1 MWHTAGDGDN
11 RQVRGLGA
19 DYGRLWAAAGIST
32 LGDGVRLAALP
43 LLAASITRD
52 PAAVAAVTLAGG
64 LPWLLF
70 SLVSGAV
77 VDRVDRRR
85 VMWMVDSGRA
95 LVMFGLATAVVFD
108 ATSIAL
114 LVVVAFLLGTGE
126 TLFDNAAQ
134 SLMPSVAPRDRL
146 EDANSRLYVV
156 QITSQEFVGPPI
168 GSLLFAAAM
177 AAPFFLDAG
186 SFVAAAALV
195 LGIRGGGRSPRLETG
210 TQTRLSTEI
219 GEGLRWLWRHR
230 LLRTLALML
239 GVWNLLTT
247 ASAAVFV
254 LFATEDLHVS
264 TAGFGLL
271 FSAGA
276 VGSILGSVLATRIIR
291 GVGAGKALMAAV
303 AISGL
308 AYFVVAL
315 TSNAYLVGVMGAIG
329 GFLAVVWNV
338 ITVSLRQAIIPDELL
353 GRVNSVYRF
362 LGWGMMPIGAA
373 VGGVIASAFGLRAT
387 YWIGGAVL
395 LAMVLLTFRTVNDRA
410 IAAARAAAGA

>member
-1 MWHTAGDGDN
+1 MS
-11 RQVRGLGA
+11 RRPLGPQ
-19 DYGRLWAAAGIST
+19 YRRLWAAAGIST
-32 LGDGVRLAALP
+32 LGDGAREAALP
-43 LLAASITRD
+43 LLAASLTRD
-52 PAAVAAVTLAGG
+52 PGTVAAVAFAGR

-70 SLVSGAV
+70 SLISGAL
-77 VDRVDRRR
+77 VDRADRRR

-95 LVMFGLATAVVFD
+95 VVMIGLAAAVLFD
-108 ATSIAL
+108 ATSIPL
-114 LVVVAFLLGTGE
+114 LVVVAFVLGTGE

-134 SLMPSVAPRDRL
+134 SFLPSVVARDQL
-146 EDANSRLYVV
+146 EEANSRLYVAQV
-156 QITSQEFVGPPI
+156 SSLEFVGPPL

-195 LGIRGGGRSPRLETG
+195 LGIRTTQRSPRPAAERR
-210 TQTRLSTEI
+210 RLSSEI

-239 GVWNLLTT
+239 GLWNLLTT
-247 ASAAVFV
+247 ASGAVFV

-276 VGSILGSVLATRIIR
+276 VGSILGSVVATRVIR
-291 GVGAGKALMAAV
+291 GVGAGRALQTAV
-303 AISGL
+303 VVSGA

-329 GFLAVVWNV
+329 GFLSVVWNV
-338 ITVSLRQAIIPDELL
+338 ITVSLRQAVIPDELL

-373 VGGVIASAFGLRAT
+373 LGGVVASAFGLRAT
-387 YWIGGAVL
+387 YSIGGAVL
-395 LAMVLLTFRTVNDRA
+395 LAMALVTFGIVNDRT
-410 IAAARAAAGA
+410 IAEARQRGLQQGPFPA

>member
-1 MWHTAGDGDN
+1 VT
-11 RQVRGLGA
+11 RRPLGP
-19 DYGRLWAAAGIST
+19 DYRRLWTAAGIST
-32 LGDGVRLAALP
+32 LGDGVRLGALP
-43 LLAASITRD
+43 LLAASLTRD
-52 PAAVAAVTLAGG
+52 PGAVAAVTFAGG

-85 VMWMVDSGRA
+85 VMWMVDTGRA
-95 LVMFGLATAVVFD
+95 LVMLGLATAVVFD
-108 ATSIAL
+108 ATIIPL
-114 LVVVAFLLGTGE
+114 LVVVAFVLGTGE

-134 SLMPSVAPRDRL
+134 ALMPSVVPRDQL
-146 EDANSRLYVV
+146 EEANSRLYAV

-195 LGIRGGGRSPRLETG
+195 LGIRSGRRSPRPEG
-210 TQTRLSTEI
+210 AEHPRLWTEI
-219 GEGLRWLWRHR
+219 VEGLRWLWRHR

-264 TAGFGLL
+264 TAGYGLL

-276 VGSILGSVLATRIIR
+276 VGSIVGSVFATRIIR
-291 GVGAGKALMAAV
+291 AVGPGRALLAAV
-303 AISGL
+303 VISAL
-308 AYFVVAL
+308 ASFAVAL
-315 TSNAYLVGVMGAIG
+315 TSNAYLVGAMGAIG
-329 GFLAVVWNV
+329 SMVAIVWNV

-373 VGGVIASAFGLRAT
+373 LGGVVASAFGLRAT
-387 YWIGGAVL
+387 YWISGAVL
-395 LAMVLLTFRTVNDRA
+395 LAMALLTFRTVNNRA
-410 IAAARAAAGA
+410 IADARAAASE

>member
-1 MWHTAGDGDN
+1 MS
-11 RQVRGLGA
+11 RRPLGPQ
-19 DYGRLWAAAGIST
+19 YRRLWTAAGIST
-32 LGDGVRLAALP
+32 LGDGAREAALP
-43 LLAASITRD
+43 LLAASLTRD
-52 PAAVAAVTLAGG
+52 PGTVAAVAFAGR

-70 SLVSGAV
+70 SLVSGAL
-77 VDRVDRRR
+77 VDRADRRR
-85 VMWMVDSGRA
+85 VMWMVDGSRA
-95 LVMFGLATAVVFD
+95 VVMTGLAAAVIFD
-108 ATSIAL
+108 ATSIPL
-114 LVVVAFLLGTGE
+114 LVVVAFILGTGE

-134 SLMPSVAPRDRL
+134 SFLPSVVSRDQL
-146 EDANSRLYVV
+146 EEANSRLYAAQV
-156 QITSQEFVGPPI
+156 SSLEFVGPPV
-168 GSLLFAAAM
+168 GSLLFAATM

-195 LGIRGGGRSPRLETG
+195 LGIRSTRRSPRPTAERR
-210 TQTRLSTEI
+210 RLSSEI

-230 LLRTLALML
+230 VLRTLALML

-247 ASAAVFV
+247 ASGAVFV

-276 VGSILGSVLATRIIR
+276 VGSIVGSVAATRVIR
-291 GVGAGKALMAAV
+291 GVGPGRALQTAV
-303 AISGL
+303 VVSGL

-329 GFLAVVWNV
+329 GFLSVLWNV

-373 VGGVIASAFGLRAT
+373 LGGVVASAFGLRST

-395 LAMVLLTFRTVNDRA
+395 LAMSLVTFRIVNDRA
-410 IAAARAAAGA
+410 ITDARTAAGAG

>member
-1 MWHTAGDGDN
+1 MSD
-11 RQVRGLGA
+11 RRPLGP
-19 DYGRLWAAAGIST
+19 DYRKLWTAAGVST

-52 PAAVAAVTLAGG
+52 PGAVAVVTLAGS

-85 VMWMVDSGRA
+85 VIWQVDTGRA
-95 LVMFGLATAVVFD
+95 LVMFGLATAIVFD

-134 SLMPSVAPRDRL
+134 ALMPAVVPRDRL
-146 EDANSRLYVV
+146 EDANSRLYAV
-156 QITSQEFVGPPI
+156 QITSQEFVGPPV

-195 LGIRGGGRSPRLETG
+195 LGIRGGRRTPRPETEAR
-210 TQTRLSTEI
+210 TRLRTEI

-247 ASAAVFV
+247 ASGAVFV

-264 TAGFGLL
+264 TAGYGLL

-276 VGSILGSVLATRIIR
+276 VGSIVGSVFATRIIR
-291 GVGAGKALMAAV
+291 SVGPGRALLAAV
-303 AISGL
+303 VISAL
-308 AYFVVAL
+308 ANFVVAL

-329 GFLAVVWNV
+329 SLVAIVWNV

-373 VGGVIASAFGLRAT
+373 LGGLVASAFGLRAT

-395 LAMVLLTFRTVNDRA
+395 LAMALLTFRTVNNRA
-410 IAAARAAAGA
+410 IVEARAAAGA

>member
-1 MWHTAGDGDN
+1 VSA
-11 RQVRGLGA
+11 RRPLGP
-19 DYGRLWAAAGIST
+19 DYRRLWTAAGIST

-52 PAAVAAVTLAGG
+52 PGAVAAVTLAGG

-70 SLVSGAV
+70 SLLSGAV

-108 ATSIAL
+108 AASIPL

-134 SLMPSVAPRDRL
+134 SLMPSVAPRERL
-146 EDANSRLYVV
+146 EEANSRLYAV
-156 QITSQEFVGPPI
+156 QITSEEFVGPPL
-168 GSLLFAAAM
+168 GSLLFAAAI

-195 LGIRGGGRSPRLETG
+195 LGIRSGRRSPRPEPGERRSL
-210 TQTRLSTEI
+210 RTEI
-219 GEGLRWLWRHR
+219 VEGLRWLWRHR

-247 ASAAVFV
+247 ASGAVFV

-264 TAGFGLL
+264 TAGYGLL

-276 VGSILGSVLATRIIR
+276 VGSIVGSVFATRIVR
-291 GVGAGKALMAAV
+291 AVGPGTALLAAAV
-303 AISGL
+303 VNGL

-315 TSNAYLVGVMGAIG
+315 TSNAYLVGIMGAVG
-329 GFLAVVWNV
+329 GLVGVTWNV
-338 ITVSLRQAIIPDELL
+338 VTVSLRQAIIPDDLL

-373 VGGVIASAFGLRAT
+373 LGGVIATAFGLRAT

-395 LAMVLLTFRTVNDRA
+395 LAMALLTFRIVNDRA
-410 IAAARAAAGA
+410 IADARADASEA

>member
-1 MWHTAGDGDN
+1 VTD
-11 RQVRGLGA
+11 RRPLGR
-19 DYGRLWAAAGIST
+19 DYRRLWTAAGIST
-32 LGDGVRLAALP
+32 LGDGVREAALP
-43 LLAASITRD
+43 LLAASLTRS
-52 PAAVAAVTLAGG
+52 PGAVAAVAFAGS

-70 SLVSGAV
+70 SLVSGAL
-77 VDRVDRRR
+77 VDRADRRR
-85 VMWMVDSGRA
+85 VMWQVDSARA
-95 LVMFGLATAVVFD
+95 LVMLGLATAVVFD

-114 LVVVAFLLGTGE
+114 LVIVAFVLGTGE

-134 SLMPSVAPRDRL
+134 ALMPAVAPRARL
-146 EDANSRLYVV
+146 EEANSRLYAV

-186 SFVAAAALV
+186 SFVAGAALV
-195 LGIRGGGRSPRLETG
+195 LGIRSGRRSPRPEPGERRSL
-210 TQTRLSTEI
+210 RTEI
-219 GEGLRWLWRHR
+219 AEGLRWLWRHR
-230 LLRTLALML
+230 LLRTIALML
-239 GVWNLLTT
+239 GTWNLLTT
-247 ASAAVFV
+247 ASGAVFV

-276 VGSILGSVLATRIIR
+276 VGSIVGSLFATRILR
-291 GVGAGKALMAAV
+291 RVGSGRAMLAAV
-303 AISGL
+303 VISGL

-315 TSNAYLVGVMGAIG
+315 TSNAYLVGAMGAIG
-329 GFLAVVWNV
+329 GFLAIVWNV

-373 VGGVIASAFGLRAT
+373 IGGVVASAFGLRAT

-395 LAMVLLTFRTVNDRA
+395 LAMALLTFRTVNNRA
-410 IAAARAAAGA
+410 IAAARAAA

>member
-1 MWHTAGDGDN
+1 VTDRHP
-11 RQVRGLGA
+11 LGP
-19 DYGRLWAAAGIST
+19 DYRRLWTAAGIST
-32 LGDGVRLAALP
+32 LGDGVREAALP
-43 LLAASITRD
+43 LLAASLTRD
-52 PAAVAAVTLAGG
+52 PGTVAAVAFAGR

-70 SLVSGAV
+70 SLVSGAL
-77 VDRVDRRR
+77 VDRADRRR
-85 VMWMVDSGRA
+85 VMWMVDSTRA
-95 LVMFGLATAVVFD
+95 IVMLGLAAAVLFD

-114 LVVVAFLLGTGE
+114 LAIVAFVLGTGE

-134 SLMPSVAPRDRL
+134 SLMPSVAPKDRL
-146 EDANSRLYVV
+146 EEANSRLYAA
-156 QITSQEFVGPPI
+156 QITSEEFVGPPL
-168 GSLLFAAAM
+168 GSLLFATAM

-186 SFVAAAALV
+186 SFVVAVALV
-195 LGIRGGGRSPRLETG
+195 LGIRTAPRTPRQAAERPRLW
-210 TQTRLSTEI
+210 TEI

-247 ASAAVFV
+247 ASGAVFV

-264 TAGFGLL
+264 TAGYGLL

-276 VGSILGSVLATRIIR
+276 VGSILGSVFATRIVR
-291 GVGAGKALMAAV
+291 AVGPGSALVAAAV
-303 AISGL
+303 INGL

-315 TSNAYLVGVMGAIG
+315 TSNAYLVGVMGAVGGVIG
-329 GFLAVVWNV
+329 VTWNV

-373 VGGVIASAFGLRAT
+373 LGGVIASAFGLRST

-395 LAMVLLTFRTVNDRA
+395 LAMALLTFRIINDRA
-410 IAAARAAAGA
+410 IAEARAAAGG